1 MERVKFLPL
10 QNVLPVLKLRSNGL
24 KYPRTHLDKR
34 KNMLKKSLAT
44 LFVSALL
51 ASTSLATFAQAATIV
66 NGTNCAK
73 AGATTTIKVK
83 GVSKVYSC
91 RINPLAPMA
100 SITTW
105 TLKTCVTYLA
115 TAKNSQDSINQQ
127 RSLVQAMSEPDKST
141 YTKQLDASQA
151 SLDKVIAAIKTNH
164 CKAGL

>member
-1 MERVKFLPL
+1 MVDLI
-10 QNVLPVLKLRSNGL
+10 
-24 KYPRTHLDKR
+24 THVQTWIRGNKR

-51 ASTSLATFAQAATIV
+51 ASTSLTTVAHAATIV

-73 AGATTTIKVK
+73 AGATTTVKVK

-115 TAKNSQDSINQQ
+115 AAKNSQDSINQQ
-127 RSLVQAMSEPDKST
+127 RSLVEAMSEPDKTT

-151 SLDKVIAAIKTNH
+151 SLDKVIVAIKTNH

>member
-1 MERVKFLPL
+1 
-10 QNVLPVLKLRSNGL
+10 
-24 KYPRTHLDKR
+24 
-34 KNMLKKSLAT
+34 MLKKSLAT

-51 ASTSLATFAQAATIV
+51 ASTSLATFAKAATIV

>member
-1 MERVKFLPL
+1 
-10 QNVLPVLKLRSNGL
+10 
-24 KYPRTHLDKR
+24 
-34 KNMLKKSLAT
+34 MLKKSLAT
-44 LFVSALL
+44 LIVSALL
-51 ASTSLATFAQAATIV
+51 ASTSLTTVAQGATIV

-73 AGATTTIKVK
+73 AGATTTVKVK

-115 TAKNSQDSINQQ
+115 AAKNSQDSINQQ
-127 RSLVQAMSEPDKST
+127 RSLVQAMSEPDKTT